1 MPGTNLSRAEA
12 AERSAVVSTESY
24 RIDLDLATGSE
35 TTFSSVTEIEFSA
48 TPGASTFLDIIAAS
62 VDRVFLN
69 GNELNPRRFADSR
82 YPLENL
88 AEKNTVRVESTM
100 EYSHTGE
107 GLHRYVDPADGE
119 VYLYSQFEVGDAR
132 RVFANFEQP
141 DLKAVYTFTV
151 TAPAAW
157 RVFSNSPTPE
167 PVAHEERDGVA
178 TWHFSATEKMSTYLT
193 SIVAGPYEGYDD
205 DVYHSTDGREIPL
218 GVWARKSL
226 KEYLDPEEL
235 FLITKQGF
243 EFYEANYGFP
253 YPFRKYDQI
262 FCPEYNAGAMEHPGN
277 VTLVESYVFRTKPTG
292 AIIDRR
298 IITILHEQAHMW
310 FGDLV
315 TMKWWDD
322 LWLNESFAEYM
333 SHLAAVENTRMSD
346 AWVTFLASEKS
357 WATTEDQLPSTHPI
371 AADVIDLET
380 VLVNFDGITYGK
392 GASVLRQLVA
402 WVGQEEFLAGVRE
415 YIAKYAWGNAT
426 LADLLTE
433 LEKSSGRDLT
443 EWTKLWL
450 EESGVNVLSPVIEMG
465 DDTVRRE
472 GVDSLDGGQG
482 SRLRAEPHDDGVVTS
497 LAIRQE
503 SDGRSSLR
511 PHRIAVGG
519 FDLVDGKLVRTLA
532 SELDIDGELTEV
544 TEFVGKKRPALILL
558 NDHDYAYG
566 KIRMD
571 EESLRVAID
580 HLDAFED
587 HLARTQVLI
596 STWNMCRDGLLS
608 ATAYSKIALKAI
620 ADETDGTVLRIVLG
634 NLGSAVNIYS
644 APVGRAALRLAV
656 AEDIFTILAAAEPG
670 SDHQLQVAGSAMR
683 FASTDEQLNLIAG
696 WLEGTDVP
704 EGFVVDAEQRW
715 LILVSLAAAGRVGEA
730 EIAAEFER
738 DNTSYGQAYSAQA
751 RGALPDAA
759 ARKQVWADITGNS
772 VSNTVQRNLCIGS
785 MRAKAESVVPY
796 AERYFADAR
805 AQWDNHTVEIA
816 KNMLEYAFPIQLTG
830 RTDLGVDIVELGEKW
845 LAENTDAASA
855 CIRLVSE
862 SVDSAQRA
870 LRAQQVDA
878 QNN

>member
-12 AERSAVVSTESY
+12 AERSAILSTESY
-24 RIDLDLATGSE
+24 RIELDLATGSD
-35 TTFSSVTEIEFSA
+35 TTFAATTEIDFSA
-48 TPGASTFLDIIAAS
+48 VPGSGTFLDIIAAS

-69 GNELNPRRFADSR
+69 GAELNPRLFAESRF
-82 YPLENL
+82 PLGDL
-88 AEKNTVRVESTM
+88 ATKNTARVESTM

-141 DLKAVYTFTV
+141 DLKADFTFTV

-157 RVFSNSPTPE
+157 RLFSNSPTPQPQPTAGRE
-167 PVAHEERDGVA
+167 GIA
-178 TWHFSATEKMSTYLT
+178 TWRFSPTERMSTYLT
-193 SIVAGPYEGYDD
+193 SIVAGPYEGYDND
-205 DVYHSTDGREIPL
+205 TYHSTDGREIPL

-226 KEYLDPEEL
+226 KEYLDPDEL

-315 TMKWWDD
+315 TMRWWDD

-333 SHLAAVENTRMSD
+333 SHLAAASNTSMAD

-357 WATTEDQLPSTHPI
+357 WATQEDQLPSTHPI
-371 AADVIDLET
+371 AADVVDLET

-392 GASVLRQLVA
+392 GASVLKQLVA

-426 LADLLTE
+426 LADLLRE
-433 LEKSSGRDLT
+433 LEKSSGRDLS

-450 EESGVNVLSPVIEMG
+450 EESGVNVLSPVIG
-465 DDTVRRE
+465 ID
-472 GVDSLDGGQG
+472 
-482 SRLRAEPHDDGVVTS
+482 DDGAIAS
-497 LAIRQE
+497 LSIRQQ

-519 FDLVDGKLVRTLA
+519 FDLVDGRLARTLA
-532 SELDIDGELTEV
+532 SELDIAGELTEV
-544 TEFVGKKRPALILL
+544 TEFAGKKRPALILV

-571 EESLRVAID
+571 EESLTVAID

-587 HLARTQVLI
+587 HLARTQVLL

-608 ATAYSKIALKAI
+608 ATAYSKIALKAM
-620 ADETDGTVLRIVLG
+620 ADESDGTMLRIVINSLMT
-634 NLGSAVNIYS
+634 AVNLYS
-644 APVGRAALRLAV
+644 APANREALRLAAADEV
-656 AEDIFTILAAAEPG
+656 RAIVDAAEPG
-670 SDHQLQVAGSAMR
+670 SDHQLQVAGALMR
-683 FASTDEQLNLIAG
+683 LATTEEQFALVTG
-696 WLEGTDVP
+696 WLEGERIP
-704 EGFVVDAEQRW
+704 EGFEVDAEQRW
-715 LILVSLAAAGRVGEA
+715 LIHVALAAAGRIGEK
-730 EIAAEFER
+730 EIAKEFTR

-751 RGALPDAA
+751 RGALPFAE
-759 ARKQVWADITGNS
+759 AREKVWQDITGNG
-772 VSNTVQRNLCIGS
+772 VSNTVQRNLCLGA
-785 MRAKAESVVPY
+785 MRANAQSLIPY
-796 AERYFADAR
+796 AERYFADAQ

-816 KNMLEYAFPIQLTG
+816 RNMLEYAFPIQLTG
-830 RTDLGVDIVELGEKW
+830 RIDLGVDLVALGERW
-845 LAENTDAASA
+845 LAEHVNAATA

-878 QNN
+878 ANQ

>member
-12 AERSAVVSTESY
+12 AERSAILSTESY
-24 RIDLDLATGSE
+24 RIDLDLATGSD
-35 TTFSSVTEIEFSA
+35 TTFTAVTEIDFSA
-48 TPGASTFLDIIAAS
+48 VPGASTFLDIIAVS

-69 GNELNPRRFADSR
+69 GDELNPRRFADSR
-82 YPLENL
+82 YPLRDL

-141 DLKAVYTFTV
+141 DLKADFTFTV
-151 TAPAAW
+151 TAPASW

-167 PVAHEERDGVA
+167 PEQVRENVA
-178 TWHFSATEKMSTYLT
+178 TWSFSPTERMSTYLT
-193 SIVAGPYEGYDD
+193 SIVAGPYEGYDN

-243 EFYEANYGFP
+243 EFYEANYDFP

-333 SHLAAVENTRMSD
+333 SHLAAASNTRMSD

-357 WATTEDQLPSTHPI
+357 WATQEDQLPSTHPI
-371 AADVIDLET
+371 AADVVDLET

-392 GASVLRQLVA
+392 GASVLKQLVA
-402 WVGQEEFLAGVRE
+402 WVGQEEFLAGVRA

-426 LADLLTE
+426 LKDLLTE
-433 LEKSSGRDLT
+433 LEKSSGRDLS

-450 EESGVNVLSPVIEMG
+450 EESGVNILSPVIEVG
-465 DDTVRRE
+465 
-472 GVDSLDGGQG
+472 SDG
-482 SRLRAEPHDDGVVTS
+482 LITS
-497 LAIRQE
+497 LAILQE

-544 TEFVGKKRPALILL
+544 TDFVGKKRPALILL

-571 EESLRVAID
+571 EDSLKVAID

-587 HLARTQVLI
+587 HLARTQVLLA
-596 STWNMCRDGLLS
+596 TWNMCRDGLLS
-608 ATAYSKIALKAI
+608 ATAYSTIALKAI
-620 ADETDGTVLRIVLG
+620 ADESDGTMLRIIINSLMT
-634 NLGSAVNIYS
+634 AVNLYS
-644 APVGRAALRLAV
+644 APSGRAALRLA
-656 AEDIFTILAAAEPG
+656 AAAEVFAILDAAASG
-670 SDHQLQVAGSAMR
+670 SDHQLQLAGAAMR
-683 FASTDEQLNLIAG
+683 LATTEEQFALISG
-696 WLEGTDVP
+696 WLDGKGVP
-704 EGFVVDAEQRW
+704 AGFEVDAEQRW
-715 LILVSLAAAGRVGEA
+715 LIHVALAAAGRIGEE
-730 EIAAEFER
+730 EIALEFKR

-751 RGALPDAA
+751 RGALPFMDA
-759 ARKQVWADITGNS
+759 REKVWKDITGNS
-772 VSNTVQRNLCIGS
+772 VSNTVQRNLCLGS
-785 MRAKAESVVPY
+785 LRANAESLVPF
-796 AERYFADAR
+796 AERYFADAE
-805 AQWDNHTVEIA
+805 AQWANHTVEIA

-830 RTDLGVDIVELGEKW
+830 RTDLGVDLVAMGEEW
-845 LAENTDAASA
+845 LTEHPRAAAA
-855 CIRLVSE
+855 CVRLVSE

-878 QNN
+878 ANS

>member
-12 AERSAVVSTESY
+12 AERSAILATDSY

-35 TTFSSVTEIEFSA
+35 TTFSAITEIDFSA

-69 GNELNPRRFADSR
+69 GDELNPHLFADSR
-82 YPLENL
+82 YPLRNL
-88 AEKNTVRVESTM
+88 AETNTVRVESTM
-100 EYSHTGE
+100 EYSRTGE

-141 DLKAVYTFTV
+141 DLKADYTFTV
-151 TAPAAW
+151 TAPAPW

-167 PVAHEERDGVA
+167 PEVDPERDGVA
-178 TWHFSATEKMSTYLT
+178 TWHFTPTERMSTYLT
-193 SIVAGPYEGYDD
+193 SIVAGPYEGYDN

-333 SHLAAVENTRMSD
+333 SHLAAASNTRMTD

-357 WATTEDQLPSTHPI
+357 WATQEDQLPSTHPI
-371 AADVIDLET
+371 AADVVDLET

-392 GASVLRQLVA
+392 GASVLKQLVA
-402 WVGQEEFLAGVRE
+402 WVGQEEFLAGVRA

-426 LADLLTE
+426 LRDLLTE
-433 LEKSSGRDLT
+433 LEKSSGRDLS

-450 EESGVNVLSPVIEMG
+450 EESGVNILSPVIEVGG
-465 DDTVRRE
+465 DGDAARDA
-472 GVDSLDGGQG
+472 GVDSHDGGQG
-482 SRLRAEPHDDGVVTS
+482 SLLGAEPHGVIAS

-519 FDLVDGKLVRTLA
+519 FDLVDGKLVRTFS
-532 SELDIDGELTEV
+532 SELDMAGELTEV
-544 TEFVGKKRPALILL
+544 PEFAGKKRPSLILL
-558 NDHDYAYG
+558 NDNDYAYG

-571 EESLRVAID
+571 EESLQVAID

-587 HLARTQVLI
+587 HLARTQVLL

-620 ADETDGTVLRIVLG
+620 ADESDGTMLRIVINSLLTSV
-634 NLGSAVNIYS
+634 NLYA
-644 APVGRAALRLAV
+644 APAGREALRLEA
-656 AEDIFTILAAAEPG
+656 AGEIFSILAAAEPG
-670 SDHQLQVAGSAMR
+670 SDHQLQVAGAAMR
-683 FASTDEQLNLIAG
+683 LATTEEQFALIEG
-696 WLEGTDVP
+696 WLEGKDVP
-704 EGFVVDAEQRW
+704 AGFEVDAEQRW
-715 LILVSLAAAGRVGEA
+715 LIHVALAAAGRIGEE
-730 EIAAEFER
+730 EIAEEFKR

-751 RGALPDAA
+751 RGALPFAET
-759 ARKQVWADITGNS
+759 REKVWEEITGNS
-772 VSNTVQRNLCIGS
+772 VSNTVQRNLCLGS
-785 MRAKAESVVPY
+785 MRANADSLVPY
-796 AERYFADAR
+796 AERYFADAE

-830 RTDLGVDIVELGEKW
+830 REDLGVDLVGMGEKW
-845 LAENTDAASA
+845 LADHPSAATA

-878 QNN
+878 ENN

>member
-1 MPGTNLSRAEA
+1 MPGTNLSRTEA

-35 TTFSSVTEIEFSA
+35 TTFPSVTEVEFAA
-48 TPGASTFLDIIAAS
+48 TPGASTFLDIIAIS
-62 VDRVFLN
+62 VERVVLN
-69 GNELNPRRFADSR
+69 GRELDPSAFADSR
-82 YPLENL
+82 FPLDDL
-88 AEKNTVRVESTM
+88 AAQNTVRVESTM
-100 EYSHTGE
+100 EYSRTGE
-107 GLHRYVDPADGE
+107 GMHRYVDPADGE

-157 RVFSNSPTPE
+157 RVFSNSPTPQ
-167 PVAHEERDGVA
+167 PQPATGRDGVA
-178 TWHFSATEKMSTYLT
+178 TWHFSPTEKMSTYLT

-226 KEYLDPEEL
+226 KNYLDPEEL

-262 FCPEYNAGAMEHPGN
+262 FCPEFNAGAMEHPGN
-277 VTLVESYVFRTKPTG
+277 VTLVESYVFRTKPSG
-292 AIIDRR
+292 ATIDRR
-298 IITILHEQAHMW
+298 VITILHEQAHMW

-346 AWVTFLASEKS
+346 AWVTFLASEKA

-371 AADVIDLET
+371 AADVADLET

-392 GASVLRQLVA
+392 GASVLKQLVA

-415 YIAKYAWGNAT
+415 YIAAYAWGNAT
-426 LADLLTE
+426 LADLLRE

-450 EESGVNVLSPVIEMG
+450 EESGVNILSPVI
-465 DDTVRRE
+465 DIN
-472 GVDSLDGGQG
+472 
-482 SRLRAEPHDDGVVTS
+482 DDGVITS
-497 LAIRQE
+497 LSIRQE

-532 SELDIDGELTEV
+532 AELDIDGALTEV
-544 TEFVGKKRPALILL
+544 SAFAGKKRPALILV
-558 NDHDYAYG
+558 NDGDYAYG

-571 EESLRVAID
+571 EDSLRVAID

-620 ADETDGTVLRIVLG
+620 ADESDGTVLRIVLG
-634 NLGSAVNIYS
+634 NLGSAVNLYS
-644 APVGRAALRLAV
+644 ALKNRSALRLAV
-656 AEDIFTILAAAEPG
+656 ADEVFAILAAAEPG
-670 SDHQLQVAGSAMR
+670 SDHQLQLAAAAMR
-683 FASTDEQLNLIAG
+683 FATTDEQLALIAG
-696 WLEGTDVP
+696 WLDGADVP
-704 EGFVVDAEQRW
+704 EGFEVDAEQRW
-715 LILVSLAAAGRVGEA
+715 LIQVALAAAGRIGE
-730 EIAAEFER
+730 EDIAAEFER
-738 DNTSYGQAYSAQA
+738 DNTSYGQAYSAQGPRRPPGRRRTRA
-751 RGALPDAA
+751 GVGGHHWHLRFQYRSAQSLPRRDAGQSRVRASLRGALLRGR
-759 ARKQVWADITGNS
+759 ARPVGQPHAGDCEEHAGV
-772 VSNTVQRNLCIGS
+772 R
-785 MRAKAESVVPY
+785 VP
-796 AERYFADAR
+796 
-805 AQWDNHTVEIA
+805 
-816 KNMLEYAFPIQLTG
+816 
-830 RTDLGVDIVELGEKW
+830 
-845 LAENTDAASA
+845 
-855 CIRLVSE
+855 
-862 SVDSAQRA
+862 DSA
-870 LRAQQVDA
+870 DWP
-878 QNN
+878 